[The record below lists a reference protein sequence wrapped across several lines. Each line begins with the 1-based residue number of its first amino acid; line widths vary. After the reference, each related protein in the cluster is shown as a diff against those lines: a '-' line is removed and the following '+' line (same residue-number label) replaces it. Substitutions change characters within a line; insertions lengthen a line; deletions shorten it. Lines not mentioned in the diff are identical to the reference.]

1 MPRHAASVLTQIYG
15 ITCAED
21 AALVNALAPDHVGVV
36 LDEGI
41 STWDTVSAPTLRAIL
56 TELCDVAVVALSLST
71 ERERILRTVEA
82 VRPEW
87 LHLARAAD
95 GMTPAPVA
103 ALRAEIAPVRLMVT
117 IPVRDASALALA
129 DRFAA
134 CADALLL
141 DSAHPAT
148 GLVGATGLIHDWSV
162 SRRVVERSPVP
173 VILAGGLGPD
183 NVADAIRATRPAGV
197 DSETRTSRDD
207 DRRRKDPERV
217 RLFLERARAAGEPS
231 RP

>member
-1 MPRHAASVLTQIYG
+1 MLTQLYG
-15 ITCAED
+15 ITTAED
-21 AALVNALAPDHVGVV
+21 AALVNALAPDRVGVV

-41 STWDTVSAPTLRAIL
+41 ETWDSVDAPTLRAIL
-56 TELCDVAVVALSLST
+56 PELRDVAVVALSLST
-71 ERERILRTVEA
+71 ERERILRTAEA
-82 VRPEW
+82 VRPAW

-95 GMTPAPVA
+95 GMTPALVA
-103 ALRAEIAPVRLMVT
+103 GLRAEIGPVRILVT

-129 DRFAA
+129 DRFAP

-141 DSAHPAT
+141 DSAHPTT
-148 GLVGATGLIHDWSV
+148 GVVGATGHVHDWSV
-162 SRRVVERSPVP
+162 SRRIVERVPVP

-183 NVADAIRATRPAGV
+183 NVVEAIRQTRPAGV

-217 RLFLERARAAGEPS
+217 RVFIQRARAAAEETS
-231 RP
+231 LL